1 METYAPE
8 TCLQIKHCLSTGA
21 HYKSKYLISQGG
33 EEVNQGLYITMQ
45 QIICTLLPLSY
56 TGTRA

>member
-33 EEVNQGLYITMQ
+33 EEVNQGLYITMHK
-45 QIICTLLPLSY
+45 
-56 TGTRA
+56 